1 MREVIRISIKV
12 FLIFLISITVFCTFQ
27 QGNISIAA
35 TEFNTGY
42 FKPSPPNNTE
52 DQKLV
57 DIGNTI
63 IGPIQV
69 IGSVVSV
76 IAIVIIGIR
85 YMVGSLEEK
94 AQYKELLMPYLIGA
108 ILVFG
113 ITNLVAIIYN
123 IATQL

>member
-1 MREVIRISIKV
+1 MKEVIRISIKLL
-12 FLIFLISITVFCTFQ
+12 LIFLISITIFCTFQ

-35 TEFNTGY
+35 TDFNADY
-42 FKPSPPNNTE
+42 FEPSAPNNDE

-57 DIGNTI
+57 DIGNKI

-69 IGSVVSV
+69 IGSIASV

-123 IATQL
+123 IATQI